1 MNDLEKARIE
11 INRIDKEIAKLF
23 EQRMKVVEDVIDYKI
38 KNGMEIL
45 DSNREKEVIERN
57 KSLIAEKKYEK
68 YYLEFIIN
76 MMKIS
81 KDYQKEILKKDKG
94 ED

>member
-23 EQRMKVVEDVIDYKI
+23 ERRMKVVEAVIDYKI
-38 KNGMEIL
+38 KNSMEIL

-57 KSLIAEKKYEK
+57 KSLIADKKYER

>member
-11 INRIDKEIAKLF
+11 INRIDEEIAKLF

-57 KSLIAEKKYEK
+57 KSLIADKKYEK

-81 KDYQKEILKKDKG
+81 KDYQKEILKKDKE

>member
-23 EQRMKVVEDVIDYKI
+23 EQRMKVVEAVIDYKI

-45 DSNREKEVIERN
+45 DSNREKEVIKRN
-57 KSLIAEKKYEK
+57 KSLIADKKYER

>member
-1 MNDLEKARIE
+1 
-11 INRIDKEIAKLF
+11 
-23 EQRMKVVEDVIDYKI
+23 
-38 KNGMEIL
+38 MEIL

-57 KSLIAEKKYEK
+57 KSLIADKKYEK

-81 KDYQKEILKKDKG
+81 KDYQKEILKKDKE

>member
-23 EQRMKVVEDVIDYKI
+23 EQRMKVVEAVIDYKI

-57 KSLIAEKKYEK
+57 KSLIADKKYER